1 MYSVSVETSFCATH
15 RVRLPDGTV
24 EPSHGHDWRVRVFFA
39 RAELDDNGMV
49 VDFDAARE
57 TLCAV
62 TATLHHADLNAIRA
76 FAGRNPTAEV
86 VARYL
91 FEQVRKR
98 GFPQIC
104 CVEVTEAPG
113 CVATFEVRPH
123 VSG

>member
-24 EPSHGHDWRVRVFFA
+24 EPSHGHDWRVRAFFA
-39 RAELDDNGMV
+39 SAELDNHGMV

-62 TATLHHADLNAIRA
+62 AATLHHADLNTSGA
-76 FAGRNPTAEV
+76 FQDRNPTAEV

-91 FEQVRKR
+91 FEQVRER
-98 GFPQIC
+98 GFPQVC
-104 CVEVTEAPG
+104 RVEVTEAPG
-113 CVATFEVRPH
+113 CVAMFEALPH